1 MWFQSVRY
9 AYVVG
14 GLANVGNLTTDE
26 NLSHSWTLSTMNAIA
41 GEFETRWQAIL
52 STQPDVALARKEMLD
67 SMLAAARDINFKLPP
82 KAGKIGDAE
91 CGQGKSGPELLV
103 TAAVNAFFDQNLYAA
118 AKELLAHAEGSFGLC
133 LSTSID
139 AANEVVLA
147 ARGQT
152 MSIAFWPK
160 LGVLTYRAGNRTR
173 NTLAPRRC

>member
-1 MWFQSVRY
+1 MKASVCGPTRDPI
-9 AYVVG
+9 
-14 GLANVGNLTTDE
+14 ANSKRTFSN
-26 NLSHSWTLSTMNAIA
+26 
-41 GEFETRWQAIL
+41 
-52 STQPDVALARKEMLD
+52 
-67 SMLAAARDINFKLPP
+67 
-82 KAGKIGDAE
+82 
-91 CGQGKSGPELLV
+91 SGPELLV

-160 LGVLTYRAGNRTR
+160 LGVLTYRAGYRTR
-173 NTLAPRRC
+173 NPLAPRRC